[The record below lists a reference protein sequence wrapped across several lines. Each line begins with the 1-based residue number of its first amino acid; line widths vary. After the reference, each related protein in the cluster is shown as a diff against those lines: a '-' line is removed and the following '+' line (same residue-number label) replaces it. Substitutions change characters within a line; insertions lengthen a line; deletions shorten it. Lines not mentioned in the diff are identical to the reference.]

1 MSRNPRSPQDSDD
14 NNVEQL
20 LRSTSRDEALEIAIK
35 AAETSMQALKLSTDP
50 NEKALLSTRFNQL
63 LQEAEKIKFNPN
75 WRQELK
81 ESTSSS
87 VDQHGD
93 SRTSPPANRARRLR
107 EPKSSRQLPNRE
119 QILLLK
125 AGYLNGFKFP
135 PWSNPPDPNEFEL
148 KDGESLYEDESE
160 LTLSEFQEDVLDDW
174 KRPHE
179 ALPPPTWFPG
189 DRNHLGPSMTYS
201 RKIDL
206 VQDAATDC
214 SVVASLCS
222 GIARAERG
230 HAKILRAVVYPYDD
244 ASGHP
249 IMSKNGKYVVR
260 MNFNG
265 CYRKVVIDD
274 RLPVS
279 KTNRVIHV
287 VDRHNPGLLWP
298 ALVEKAY
305 LKVRGGYDFP
315 GSNSGT
321 DLWIITG
328 WIPEQVFLQSDEL
341 EPDRFWKRVSSS
353 FSYGDV
359 LVTIGTGRMSP
370 KTERELGLAS
380 EHDYSVLD
388 LREIDGQRLLLI
400 KNPWCEGTSWRGR
413 FKREENSNPDASS
426 QIGEHGSED
435 TDSDVKPAQSSRD
448 LLNADEELSPG
459 TFWMDLDNVLQNFDS
474 IYLNWNPGLFAHR
487 QDVHFAW
494 NLSTSEQSY
503 HKPRNR
509 FASLTSHPQFAI
521 TPTKSGAVWILL
533 WRHFKN
539 TVQMDANEEEIASG
553 GADIDLSGHIS
564 FAAFKSQGRRV
575 MLAERYIEKGWFVD
589 SPQTLLKLE
598 ECEAGVPYT
607 IVPLEQDLL
616 PTEHTFT
623 LSIFSNAALTLTDA
637 TAKYQ
642 YARTLC
648 SAWTKD
654 TAGGNAHSPFYSTN
668 PQFSIAVSRAMSISL
683 LLEAAND
690 ELNVHVKLV
699 HSNGLRIHAIRS
711 RDIVFDSRDYR
722 RGCCLAEFSALEPGQ
737 YTIICSTFEAQQLGD
752 FTLRVDS
759 SQPTEVKS
767 LPREGAGRIKEHLST
782 AVFQQGQSTLAAPLA
797 PKRLIK
803 LYAVA
808 RFLADRE
815 PGAQRS
821 SPSNRSLIR
830 LSIESASSSGAGGHG
845 LMPSRRLHAASGGG
859 EFADSSNGVRTD
871 DVDIS
876 PADRQ
881 RHPGDL
887 WLVLERMYV
896 SAEAQEE
903 RFGVELLVDQPDGVT
918 CGAWRAWND

>member
-1 MSRNPRSPQDSDD
+1 MSQDHRTPQDSAD
-14 NNVEQL
+14 NHVEQL
-20 LRSTSRDEALEIAIK
+20 LRSTSRDEALETAIK

-50 NEKALLSTRFNQL
+50 NEKALLSTRFKQL
-63 LQEAEKIKFNPN
+63 LQDAEKIKFNPN
-75 WRQELK
+75 WRQELTQ
-81 ESTSSS
+81 STSSPE
-87 VDQHGD
+87 DQHGD
-93 SRTSPPANRARRLR
+93 GRVHPPTNRARMLK

-135 PWSNPPDPNEFEL
+135 PWSNPPDDSEFEL
-148 KDGESLYEDESE
+148 KDGEGLYEDDSE

-230 HAKILRAVVYPYDD
+230 HAKILRAVVYPYDG

-249 IMSKNGKYVVR
+249 IKSKNGKYVVR

-298 ALVEKAY
+298 ALLEKAY

-359 LVTIGTGRMSP
+359 LVTMGTGRMSP

-413 FKREENSNPDASS
+413 FKREEYNNQDVSNRAGG
-426 QIGEHGSED
+426 QCSED
-435 TDSDVKPAQSSRD
+435 MDSDIRPAQSSRD

-494 NLSTSEQSY
+494 NLSASEQSY

-521 TPTKSGAVWILL
+521 TPTKSGAVWMLL

-575 MLAERYIEKGWFVD
+575 MLAEKYIEKGWFVD

-598 ECEAGVPYT
+598 DCEAGVPYT

-623 LSIFSNAALTLTDA
+623 LSIFSNAALALTDA

-668 PQFSIAVSRAMSISL
+668 PQFSIVVPQPMSISL

-722 RGCCLAEFSALEPGQ
+722 RGCCLAEFSALEPGH

-759 SQPTEVKS
+759 SQPTEVKL
-767 LPREGAGRIKEHLST
+767 LPREGAGRIKEQLST
-782 AVFQQGQSTLAAPLA
+782 AVFQRGQSVLAAPLA

-803 LYAVA
+803 LHAVA

-815 PGAQRS
+815 PSAQRS

-830 LSIESASSSGAGGHG
+830 LSIESTSRSGPGHE
-845 LMPSRRLHAASGGG
+845 LMPSRRLHVTSGGG
-859 EFADSSNGVRTD
+859 DFADSSNGVRTD

-876 PADRQ
+876 PADLHRF
-881 RHPGDL
+881 PGDL

-918 CGAWRAWND
+918 CGAWRAWGD